1 MTKRLLWIPV
11 LLAALLTTLGA
22 LLLDGEDPTTE
33 FRRATVDRGTVEQ
46 VVSATGTLQATRTV
60 DVGTQVSGQVA
71 EILVDYN
78 DRVVKGQLLARID
91 PAILGN
97 EVRSAEAG
105 VERARAEL
113 EQAKQALERN
123 RTLHEQQVITDS
135 EFEQVE
141 YARVVA
147 SSSYTSAAVALERAR
162 RNLEYTEVRAPIGG
176 VVVERAVDVG
186 QTVAASM
193 SAPTLFRIAEDLSQM
208 EILAQVDE
216 SDVALVR
223 EGQEVRFGVQA
234 AGEESFTGTVR
245 QVRLQSTS
253 AENVVSYT
261 VVIGV
266 ENREQKLLPGMTAS
280 VDFLVARSAEVLRVP
295 SAALRLRPTEAMQ
308 ASAGSGANPRA
319 DEGTGTLWTTG
330 AGGRFQV
337 ITVRTGLTDGQ
348 YTEISGTELTEGMEV
363 IAGIVSSTAATP
375 TTTTNPFQGQGQGP
389 ARGAF

>member
-1 MTKRLLWIPV
+1 MNKRLLWIPV

-33 FRRATVDRGTVEQ
+33 YRRATVDRGTVEQ

-60 DVGTQVSGQVA
+60 DVGTQVSGKIA

-78 DRVVKGQLLARID
+78 DRVVEGQLLARID
-91 PAILGN
+91 PAILSN

-113 EQAKQALERN
+113 EQARQALGRS
-123 RTLHEQQVITDS
+123 RALHDQQVITDS
-135 EFEQVE
+135 EFEQAE
-141 YARVVA
+141 YAQVVA

-162 RNLEYTEVRAPIGG
+162 RNLEYTEIRAPIGG

-216 SDVALVR
+216 SDVASVR
-223 EGQEVRFGVQA
+223 EGQEVRFQVQA
-234 AGEESFTGTVR
+234 TGEESFTGTVR
-245 QVRLQSTS
+245 QVRLQSAS

-280 VDFLVARSAEVLRVP
+280 VDFLVASAAEVLRVP
-295 SAALRLRPTEAMQ
+295 SAALRIRPTEAMQ
-308 ASAGSGANPRA
+308 ASAGSAAGAG
-319 DEGTGTLWTTG
+319 EGTGTLWTTDG
-330 AGGRFQV
+330 TGRFRTL
-337 ITVRTGLTDGQ
+337 TVHTGLTDGQ
-348 YTEISGTELTEGMEV
+348 FTEISGAGLAEGTEV
-363 IAGIVSSTAATP
+363 IAGVVSVSAATP
-375 TTTTNPFQGQGQGP
+375 AATTNPFQGQAQ
-389 ARGAF
+389 ARGPGGF